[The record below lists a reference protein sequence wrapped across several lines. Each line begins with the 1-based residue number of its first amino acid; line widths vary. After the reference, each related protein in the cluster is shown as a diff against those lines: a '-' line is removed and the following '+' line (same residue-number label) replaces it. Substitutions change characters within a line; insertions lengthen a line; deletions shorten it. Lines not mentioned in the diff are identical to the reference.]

1 MPRKKSGAETN
12 TGAGKRSKRARSA
25 SKPVSIRVLA
35 AQMRK
40 LESKVETLESRKATL
55 LREVAKI
62 DAEIAKITGGPVPKG
77 AGRSRGGA
85 KGGGRGKGLTDWLRG
100 KVGAEPVA
108 VSNLAANARR
118 AGFTSG
124 NLEQVIRL
132 MVGKA
137 QDLKRNA
144 DDTVVK
150 V

>member
-1 MPRKKSGAETN
+1 MPRKKSGA
-12 TGAGKRSKRARSA
+12 GKQAGKSAPAKRARGA

-40 LESKVETLESRKATL
+40 LETKVETLAARKAAL

-62 DAEIAKITGGPVPKG
+62 DAEIAKITGGPVPQG
-77 AGRSRGGA
+77 SGGGNRGG
-85 KGGGRGKGLTDWLRG
+85 KGKGLTDWLRG
-100 KVGAEPVA
+100 KVGSEPVA
-108 VSNLAANARR
+108 VSKLAANARR

-150 V
+150 TG

>member
-1 MPRKKSGAETN
+1 MPRKKPGKKPGKTSGKKP
-12 TGAGKRSKRARSA
+12 GK
-25 SKPVSIRVLA
+25 KPMSIRVLA

-40 LESKVETLESRKATL
+40 LESKVETLQAKRAQL

-62 DAEIAKITGGPVPKG
+62 DAEIAGITGGPVPKG
-77 AGRSRGGA
+77 AVGA
-85 KGGGRGKGLTDWLRG
+85 KGGGNRGGKGKGLTDWLRG
-100 KVGAEPVA
+100 KVGDEPVA
-108 VSNLAANARR
+108 VAKLAANARR

-137 QDLKRNA
+137 SDLKRNA

-150 V
+150 A